1 MNHQELNLLEKI
13 IHTMAK
19 RTSQFAQFALVM
31 VMVVIVSN
39 ILMRAWWKPLP
50 GSYELVEVLG
60 AVILSMGAAY
70 CAIARGHV
78 TVSLFVDKLSR
89 KMQAIVDIVTSLI
102 SFVFISAIGWGL
114 LKYAKMTYNRG
125 LETSTLSIPLY
136 PVYFLVAAGLIMLA
150 LTAMLEL
157 IKSISTL
164 ISKRNNQ

>member
-1 MNHQELNLLEKI
+1 
-13 IHTMAK
+13 MAK

-157 IKSISTL
+157 IKSISTF

>member
-1 MNHQELNLLEKI
+1 
-13 IHTMAK
+13 MAK
-19 RTSQFAQFALVM
+19 RTSQFAQLALVM

-78 TVSLFVDKLSR
+78 TVSLFVDKLS
-89 KMQAIVDIVTSLI
+89 KKKQAIVDIVTSLI

-150 LTAMLEL
+150 LTAMLEF

>member
-1 MNHQELNLLEKI
+1 
-13 IHTMAK
+13 MAK
-19 RTSQFAQFALVM
+19 RTSQFAQLALVM
-31 VMVVIVSN
+31 VMVVIMSN
-39 ILMRAWWKPLP
+39 ILMRVWWKPLP

-78 TVSLFVDKLSR
+78 TVSLLVDKLS
-89 KMQAIVDIVTSLI
+89 KKKQAIVDIVTSLT
-102 SFVFISAIGWGL
+102 SFIFISAIGWGL
-114 LKYAKMTYNRG
+114 LKYAIMTYNRG

-150 LTAMLEL
+150 LTAMLEF

>member
-1 MNHQELNLLEKI
+1 
-13 IHTMAK
+13 MAK
-19 RTSQFAQFALVM
+19 RTSQFAQLALVM

-70 CAIARGHV
+70 CAISRGHV
-78 TVSLFVDKLSR
+78 TVSLFVDKLS
-89 KMQAIVDIVTSLI
+89 KKKQAIVDIVTSLI
-102 SFVFISAIGWGL
+102 SFIFISAIGWGL

-157 IKSISTL
+157 IKSIATL
-164 ISKRNNQ
+164 ISKRNTL